1 MLSLLYV
8 SRKGREIHFELT
20 FTLNFQ
26 EKLYGKS
33 ITIAHRETVES
44 DDNEILEEAVNKNV
58 ALLVV
63 GDPFGATTHSD
74 LFLRASELSIDV
86 KVIHNASILNAV
98 GCCGLQLYSF
108 GETVSIPF
116 WSEEWQPDSF
126 MDKIIYNRMNKMHT
140 LCLLDI
146 KVREKSVENIIKQ
159 RDVYEKPRYMSV
171 AVAAQQLLKIIEKRK
186 DSATATHD
194 ELNEETMVVGLA
206 RIGSETQK
214 IVYTSLSKMAN
225 VDIGPPLHSLIIPG
239 TLHEIEGKMLQLFS
253 VNI

>member
-1 MLSLLYV
+1 MYALSSKHNVKLLL
-8 SRKGREIHFELT
+8 SSQET
-20 FTLNFQ
+20 FY
-26 EKLYGKS
+26 ERP
-33 ITIAHRETVES
+33 IIIAHRETVES
-44 DDNEILEEAVNKNV
+44 DDNEILREAVDKKV

-74 LFLRASELSIDV
+74 LFLRASQMSIDV
-86 KVIHNASILNAV
+86 KVIHNASILTAV

-116 WSEEWQPDSF
+116 WDDQWQPDSF
-126 MDKIIYNRMNKMHT
+126 VEKIIANRRNKMHT

-146 KVREKSVENIIKQ
+146 KVREKTIENIIKQ

-171 AVAAQQLLKIIEKRK
+171 SVAAEQLLKIIERK
-186 DSATATHD
+186 KASASSASD
-194 ELNEETMVVGLA
+194 ELEQLNEETVAVGLA

-239 TLHEIEGKMLQLFS
+239 TLHEIEEKMLQLFS
-253 VNI
+253 LKM